1 MSCCNKGVDTS
12 KNLLRHHPGQLNR
25 INGKESVDVGYRHWV
40 MCGGPCFILVTH
52 DMNIYPMA
60 DHLLGE
66 TIEDHDAVEHMDVID
81 FF

>member
-1 MSCCNKGVDTS
+1 
-12 KNLLRHHPGQLNR
+12 
-25 INGKESVDVGYRHWV
+25 

-52 DMNIYPMA
+52 DMNIYPIA
-60 DHLLGE
+60 DHLLGQ